1 MWKSGVTVIDGP
13 DGFRSL
19 SDMMGSTFDSWL
31 WVVVFGVISGL
42 VWCGELAALARRTA
56 DHERHNHGPGEGI
69 SVGGA
74 LRQSRESSDGEH
86 CAG

>member
-42 VWCGELAALARRTA
+42 VWCGELAALARRKPRLRTSIA
-56 DHERHNHGPGEGI
+56 
-69 SVGGA
+69 VFCGA
-74 LRQSRESSDGEH
+74 FLAAASAGLLDSSI
-86 CAG
+86 